1 MPRVYQ
7 RMQRNVNTEKVVKV
21 YLAAVLA
28 APPFF
33 RFFAQGKTLTTEKKK
48 KTYRILKEFR

>member
-7 RMQRNVNTEKVVKV
+7 WMQRNVNTDKVIEV

-28 APPFF
+28 APPPFF

-48 KTYRILKEFR
+48 NLENP